1 MPPKFPKKDLRNV
14 SFTVIKNFT
23 GKWHIYM
30 GGKKTDAE
38 VKHKNSVYDYVN
50 SLLLI
55 FLLPKII
62 CRL

>member
-1 MPPKFPKKDLRNV
+1 MAYL
-14 SFTVIKNFT
+14 
-23 GKWHIYM
+23 H

-62 CRL
+62 CMLEKFILRIKEWECK